1 MTLRAG
7 YSACAQAFSNHAAT
21 HAMEDPAQVLFPDS
35 EEEPGEEIAE
45 EEEWSPELAMEGP
58 GKLDAKELNRVL
70 LKRLMDVV
78 ALPSSVG
85 NLQDRAISGDLLL
98 ELLVDADIWARE
110 LCSRRLEEMTQ
121 APKRLLRFLAL
132 DIPAVSERIIANN
145 KGLDD
150 ADLIQIVLHG
160 GAFHRRVVASRPDL
174 GPSVASAI
182 AESGDIDAI
191 QTMLRNQRSVMS
203 DRAVDAMV
211 SISSDAPQLTQ
222 YLILRDELRPA
233 HALAMFWWCSKED
246 RRTILMKFS
255 AERLLLI
262 EGCAEVF
269 KQIGKN
275 GLKDPTFAKAMLV
288 IERRQ
293 RNRAA
298 LALSRFESLDEAIE
312 EAATAGMTVELR
324 DEISTLSGITPQTGE
339 RIMLDPGGEGL
350 AVLCK
355 ATGLK
360 RNSLRSL
367 WMALRRDGG
376 DSEKR
381 FEHVLD
387 IYECMAVAK
396 AQTVLR
402 YWNWT
407 METAFAP
414 SSTSLSPGL
423 MRRGGI
429 GAEAVEE

>member
-1 MTLRAG
+1 MPD
-7 YSACAQAFSNHAAT
+7 SAQLHAAEAET
-21 HAMEDPAQVLFPDS
+21 ED
-35 EEEPGEEIAE
+35 
-45 EEEWSPELAMEGP
+45 EWSPELAPDSPE
-58 GKLDAKELNRVL
+58 KVDAKELNRML

-85 NLQDRAISGDLLL
+85 SLQDRAISGDLLL
-98 ELLVDADIWARE
+98 ELLIDADIWARE

-160 GAFHRRVVASRPDL
+160 GAFHRRVVAGRPDI
-174 GPSVASAI
+174 GSAVSSAI
-182 AESGDIDAI
+182 AESGDVAAI
-191 QTMLRNQRSVMS
+191 ERLLRNTRAELS
-203 DRAVDAMV
+203 DRAIDAMV
-211 SISSDAPQLTQ
+211 SISSDATQLTS

-233 HALAMFWWCSKED
+233 HALAMFWWCNQVD

-255 AERLLLI
+255 AERTLLI
-262 EGCAEVF
+262 EGCADVF
-269 KQIGKN
+269 KAIGKN
-275 GLKDPTFAKAMLV
+275 GLKDPVFAKAMLV

-293 RNRAA
+293 RNRTV
-298 LALSRFESLDEAIE
+298 LALSEYESLDHAIE
-312 EAATAGMTVELR
+312 VAASAGMTTELR
-324 DEISTLSGITPQTGE
+324 DEISSLSGITPQTGE

-367 WMALRRDGG
+367 WRALGREGVEM
-376 DSEKR
+376 EKR

-387 IYECMAVAK
+387 VYECMAVAK

-407 METAFAP
+407 METAFSP
-414 SSTSLSPGL
+414 NSTAMSPEL

-429 GAEAVEE
+429 GPEAGDT

>member
-1 MTLRAG
+1 MAEPAHLHDAD
-7 YSACAQAFSNHAAT
+7 Y
-21 HAMEDPAQVLFPDS
+21 EDD
-35 EEEPGEEIAE
+35 
-45 EEEWSPELAMEGP
+45 EEWSPEMAPDTPE
-58 GKLDAKELNRVL
+58 KLDAKELNRVL

-98 ELLVDADIWARE
+98 ELLVDSDIWARE

-160 GAFHRRVVASRPDL
+160 GAFHRRVVAQRPDI
-174 GPSVASAI
+174 GAAASSAI
-182 AESGDIDAI
+182 AESGDVAAI
-191 QTMLRNQRSVMS
+191 EALLRNSRAELS
-203 DRAVDAMV
+203 DRAIDAMV
-211 SISSDAPQLTQ
+211 SISSDAQQLTS
-222 YLILRDELRPA
+222 YLILREELRPA
-233 HALAMFWWCSKED
+233 HALAMFWWCSQAD

-255 AERLLLI
+255 AERMLLI
-262 EGCAEVF
+262 EGCADVF

-275 GLKDPTFAKAMLV
+275 GLKDPVFAKAMLV

-293 RNRAA
+293 RNRSA
-298 LALSRFESLDEAIE
+298 LALSEYESLDHAIE
-312 EAATAGMTVELR
+312 VAASTGMTTALR
-324 DEISTLSGITPQTGE
+324 DEIATLSGITPQTGE
-339 RIMLDPGGEGL
+339 RILADPGGEGL

-360 RNSLRSL
+360 RHSLRSL
-367 WMALRRDGG
+367 WTALRREGTDQ
-376 DSEKR
+376 EAH

-407 METAFAP
+407 METAFSP
-414 SSTSLSPGL
+414 NSTSMSPDL

-429 GAEAVEE
+429 GPEAGEN

>member
-1 MTLRAG
+1 MTDAPG
-7 YSACAQAFSNHAAT
+7 FNDMA
-21 HAMEDPAQVLFPDS
+21 DPAQTLISEPEATSDS
-35 EEEPGEEIAE
+35 EDA
-45 EEEWSPELAMEGP
+45 WNPEATMDGVD
-58 GKLDAKELNRVL
+58 KVDAKELNRTL

-85 NLQDRAISGDLLL
+85 SLQDRAISGDLLL
-98 ELLVDADIWARE
+98 ELLVDADVWARE

-132 DIPAVSERIIANN
+132 DIPAVSERIITNN

-160 GAFHRRVVASRPDL
+160 GAFHRRAVASRADL
-174 GPSVASAI
+174 GAAVSSAI
-182 AESGDIDAI
+182 AESGDVDAI
-191 QTMLRNQRSVMS
+191 KTLLRNTRAELS

-211 SISSDAPQLTQ
+211 SISSDAPQLTSF
-222 YLILRDELRPA
+222 LILREELRPA
-233 HALAMFWWCSKED
+233 HALAMFWWCDRDD

-255 AERLLLI
+255 AERMLLI

-269 KQIGKN
+269 KEIGRH
-275 GLKDPTFAKAMLV
+275 GLKDPTFAKAMMV

-298 LALSRFESLDEAIE
+298 LALSEFESLDAAIE
-312 EAATAGMTVELR
+312 HAAAIGMDTRMR

-339 RIMLDPGGEGL
+339 RIMQDTGGEGL

-360 RNSLRSL
+360 RKSLRSL
-367 WMALRRDGG
+367 WQALYRGEDTH
-376 DSEKR
+376 EKR

-402 YWNWT
+402 YWNWS
-407 METAFAP
+407 METAFSP
-414 SSTSLSPGL
+414 NSTAMTPDL
-423 MRRGGI
+423 MRRGRI
-429 GAEAVEE
+429 GPEAGDH

>member
-1 MTLRAG
+1 MAEP
-7 YSACAQAFSNHAAT
+7 AHAQ
-21 HAMEDPAQVLFPDS
+21 FPDPELEGAD
-35 EEEPGEEIAE
+35 EET
-45 EEEWSPELAMEGP
+45 WSPETPMEGP
-58 GKLDAKELNRVL
+58 GKLDAKSLNRVL

-98 ELLVDADIWARE
+98 ELLVDADVWARE

-132 DIPAVSERIIANN
+132 DIPAVSERVIANN

-160 GAFHRRVVASRPDL
+160 GAFHRRVVASRQDL
-174 GPSVASAI
+174 GPAVSSAI
-182 AESGDIDAI
+182 AETGDIDAI
-191 QTMLRNQRSVMS
+191 QALLRNTRAQLS
-203 DRAVDAMV
+203 DRAVDAIV
-211 SISSDAPQLTQ
+211 SISSDAPQLTS
-222 YLILRDELRPA
+222 YLITREELRPA
-233 HALAMFWWCSKED
+233 HALSMFWWSKREE

-255 AERLLLI
+255 AERMLLI

-269 KQIGKN
+269 KQIGRN

-293 RNRAA
+293 RNRSA
-298 LALSRFESLDEAIE
+298 LALSEFESLDQAVEH
-312 EAATAGMTVELR
+312 AAAVGMTTQLR

-339 RIMLDPGGEGL
+339 RIMKDPGSEGL

-360 RNSLRSL
+360 RHSLRSL
-367 WMALRRDGG
+367 WQAVKGEAPEG
-376 DSEKR
+376 SPH
-381 FEHVLD
+381 FAHVQD
-387 IYECMAVAK
+387 VYESMAVAK

-407 METAFAP
+407 METAFSPNSTTLAP
-414 SSTSLSPGL
+414 DL

-429 GAEAVEE
+429 GADAGEV

>member
-1 MTLRAG
+1 MPD
-7 YSACAQAFSNHAAT
+7 SAQLHAAEAET
-21 HAMEDPAQVLFPDS
+21 ED
-35 EEEPGEEIAE
+35 
-45 EEEWSPELAMEGP
+45 EWSPELAPDSPE
-58 GKLDAKELNRVL
+58 KVDAKELNRML

-85 NLQDRAISGDLLL
+85 SLQDRAISGDLLL
-98 ELLVDADIWARE
+98 ELLIDADIWARE

-160 GAFHRRVVASRPDL
+160 GAFHRRVVAGRPDI
-174 GPSVASAI
+174 GSAVSSAI
-182 AESGDIDAI
+182 AESGDVAAI
-191 QTMLRNQRSVMS
+191 ERLLRNTRAELS
-203 DRAVDAMV
+203 DRAIDAMV
-211 SISSDAPQLTQ
+211 SISSDATQLTS

-233 HALAMFWWCSKED
+233 HALAMFWWCNQAD

-255 AERLLLI
+255 AERTLLI
-262 EGCAEVF
+262 EGCADVF
-269 KQIGKN
+269 KAIGKN
-275 GLKDPTFAKAMLV
+275 GLKDPVFAKAMLV

-293 RNRAA
+293 RNRTV
-298 LALSRFESLDEAIE
+298 LALSEYESLDHAIE
-312 EAATAGMTVELR
+312 VAASAGMTTELR
-324 DEISTLSGITPQTGE
+324 DEISSLSGITPQTGE

-360 RNSLRSL
+360 RESLRSL
-367 WMALRRDGG
+367 WRALGREGAEM
-376 DSEKR
+376 EKR

-387 IYECMAVAK
+387 VYECMAVAK

-407 METAFAP
+407 METAFSP
-414 SSTSLSPGL
+414 NSTAMSPEL

-429 GAEAVEE
+429 GPEAGDT

>member
-1 MTLRAG
+1 MPD
-7 YSACAQAFSNHAAT
+7 SAQLHAAEAET
-21 HAMEDPAQVLFPDS
+21 ED
-35 EEEPGEEIAE
+35 
-45 EEEWSPELAMEGP
+45 EWSPELAPDSPE
-58 GKLDAKELNRVL
+58 KVDAKELNRML

-85 NLQDRAISGDLLL
+85 SLQDRAISGDLLL
-98 ELLVDADIWARE
+98 ELLIDADIWARE

-160 GAFHRRVVASRPDL
+160 GAFHRRVVAGRPDI
-174 GPSVASAI
+174 GSAVSSAI
-182 AESGDIDAI
+182 AESGDVAAI
-191 QTMLRNQRSVMS
+191 ERLLRNTRAELS
-203 DRAVDAMV
+203 DRAIDAMV
-211 SISSDAPQLTQ
+211 SISSDATQLTS

-233 HALAMFWWCSKED
+233 HALAMFWWCNQAD

-255 AERLLLI
+255 AERTLLI
-262 EGCAEVF
+262 EGCADVF
-269 KQIGKN
+269 KAIGKN
-275 GLKDPTFAKAMLV
+275 GLKDPVFAKAMLV

-293 RNRAA
+293 RNRTV
-298 LALSRFESLDEAIE
+298 LALSEYESLDDAIE
-312 EAATAGMTVELR
+312 VAASAGMTTELR
-324 DEISTLSGITPQTGE
+324 DEISSLSGITPQTGE

-367 WMALRRDGG
+367 WRALGREGVEM
-376 DSEKR
+376 EKR
-381 FEHVLD
+381 FAHVLD
-387 IYECMAVAK
+387 VYECMAVAK

-407 METAFAP
+407 METAFSP
-414 SSTSLSPGL
+414 NSTAMSPEL

-429 GAEAVEE
+429 GPEAGDT

>member
-1 MTLRAG
+1 MA
-7 YSACAQAFSNHAAT
+7 
-21 HAMEDPAQVLFPDS
+21 DPAQLH
-35 EEEPGEEIAE
+35 IAE
-45 EEEWSPELAMEGP
+45 PEDDEEWSPESGSGSP
-58 GKLDAKELNRVL
+58 GQLDSKALNRML

-98 ELLVDADIWARE
+98 ELLVDSDVWARE

-160 GAFHRRVVASRPDL
+160 GAFHRRVVAGRPDI
-174 GPSVASAI
+174 GVAVSSAL
-182 AESGDIDAI
+182 AESGDVAAIEALLRNSRAVLSDRAIDAI
-191 QTMLRNQRSVMS
+191 
-203 DRAVDAMV
+203 V
-211 SISSDAPQLTQ
+211 SISSDATQLTS

-233 HALAMFWWCSKED
+233 HALAMFWWCGQAD

-255 AERLLLI
+255 AERMLLI
-262 EGCAEVF
+262 EGCTDVF
-269 KQIGKN
+269 KEIGRN
-275 GLKDPTFAKAMLV
+275 GLKDPVFAKAMLV

-293 RNRAA
+293 RNRSA
-298 LALSRFESLDEAIE
+298 LALSEYESLDQAIE
-312 EAATAGMTVELR
+312 IAASTGMTARLR
-324 DEISTLSGITPQTGE
+324 DEIATLSGITPQTGE

-360 RNSLRSL
+360 RHSLRSL
-367 WMALRRDGG
+367 WDALRREGEVQ
-376 DSEKR
+376 EKL

-387 IYECMAVAK
+387 VYECMAVAK

-407 METAFAP
+407 METAFSP
-414 SSTSLSPGL
+414 NSTELSPDL
-423 MRRGGI
+423 MRRDRLGPETGE
-429 GAEAVEE
+429 G